1 VFPNPSS
8 QAGLI
13 RGKLNKRMKVIKKNS
28 IMQKVADKLR
38 EEGKS
43 IGFVP
48 TMGALH
54 QGHLSLMQRAKK
66 ENDVLIISIFVNPTQ
81 FGPEEDYRRYPRPFQ
96 KDRSLAQ
103 REGVDIIFY
112 PSVSEMYKKGYS
124 TYVEVEGLSNK
135 LCGLFRPG
143 HFKGVAS
150 VVCKLF
156 NIVKPHVAYF
166 GHKDYQQLKIIRRMV
181 EDLDMG
187 VEIRE
192 CPIVRE
198 PDGLAMS
205 SRNYYLS
212 SEERKEALSLNKA
225 LKCGRSMVKAGSSIP
240 DVISEMER
248 IIRREPQAK
257 VDYIKIIDPETLV
270 DVEKV
275 KPGGKVLI
283 ALAVW
288 IGKSRLIDNML
299 VKKL

>member
-1 VFPNPSS
+1 
-8 QAGLI
+8 
-13 RGKLNKRMKVIKKNS
+13 
-28 IMQKVADKLR
+28 MQRVADKLR

-54 QGHLSLMQRAKK
+54 EGHLSLMQRAKR
-66 ENDVLIISIFVNPTQ
+66 ENDVLVISIFVNPTQ
-81 FGPEEDYRRYPRPFQ
+81 FGPEEDYRRYPRPFE
-96 KDRSLAQ
+96 KDRFLAQ
-103 REGVDIIFY
+103 KEGVDIIFC
-112 PSVSEMYKKGYS
+112 PSVSEMYEKGYS

-156 NIVKPHVAYF
+156 NIVKPRTAYF
-166 GHKDYQQLKIIRRMV
+166 GQKDYQQLKIIRRIV
-181 EDLDMG
+181 EDLNMG

-192 CPIVRE
+192 CPTVRE

-212 SEERKEALSLNKA
+212 SQERKEALSLNKA
-225 LKCGRSMVKAGSSIP
+225 LKCARSMVKAGSSIP
-240 DVISEMER
+240 DVISQMHR
-248 IIRREPQAK
+248 IIRRESHAK
-257 VDYIKIIDPETLV
+257 VDYIKIVDPETLE
-270 DVEKV
+270 DVGKV
-275 KPGGKVLI
+275 RPGGKVLV

-288 IGKSRLIDNML
+288 IGKARLIDNIV
-299 VKKL
+299 VKRM